1 MKKKIQS
8 LKDTITDL
16 NSLKSFAEFKAKG
29 LFLDYLRQNYSDLVK
44 EVELKLKSLNK
55 NSTLVGAF
63 ILKSTCDGADFGLD
77 RVFVKELVFNVS
89 TDFTQKT
96 GYKTIHILDEID
108 FGENCFDENEQVGYL
123 IGADSELHILRGKIE
138 FPKNIDDFVT
148 IADFYPDERIE
159 FGELNEFK
167 SYFTHENQL

>member
-1 MKKKIQS
+1 MKKEIES
-8 LKDTITDL
+8 LKNTITDL
-16 NSLKSFAEFKAKG
+16 NHLQGFAKFKARK
-29 LFLDYLRQNYSDLVK
+29 LFLEYLRKNYSEIVK
-44 EVELKLKSLNK
+44 QVELKLKSINK
-55 NSTLVGAF
+55 SSTLIGAF
-63 ILKSTCDGADFGLD
+63 ILKSTFDGTDFGLD
-77 RVFVKELVFNVS
+77 NVIVKEFVFNVS

-96 GYKTIHILDEID
+96 GYKTIHILDEIV

-167 SYFTHENQL
+167 DYFTHKSVA